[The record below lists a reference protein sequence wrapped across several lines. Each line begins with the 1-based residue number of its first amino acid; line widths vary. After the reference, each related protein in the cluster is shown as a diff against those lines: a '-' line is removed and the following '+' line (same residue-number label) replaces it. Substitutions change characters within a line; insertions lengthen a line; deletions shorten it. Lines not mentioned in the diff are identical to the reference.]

1 MHSHRFHFLALALLV
16 VASIAAALM
25 AGVAAVGMQLT
36 PPVALAAA
44 LLCLV
49 LVAGAVAL
57 HRQLREARW
66 DAGYR
71 LR

>member
-1 MHSHRFHFLALALLV
+1 MT
-16 VASIAAALM
+16 
-25 AGVAAVGMQLT
+25 LT
-36 PPVALAAA
+36 PPVAMGALALFAA
-44 LLCLV
+44 L
-49 LVAGAVAL
+49 VAWVVIL